1 MGKLQGRVAV
11 VTGGSQGIGLAIA
24 ARFVDEG
31 AYVFI
36 TGRRQAELDKAVAA
50 IGKNV
55 TAVQSDV
62 AKPEDLDRLYKQ
74 VAQQKGKVDIVVA
87 NAGVVEIVPTPKA
100 TPADF
105 DKVFDINA
113 RGVYFTVQKALP
125 LLKDGASIILLSSVA
140 WLKGIPGYSMYSATK
155 AALRSFVR
163 TWTAEL
169 KDRKIRVN
177 EISPGAVETPM
188 FTGQFS
194 SKEQEEETRK
204 FFIALTPL
212 GRLGKPE
219 EIAAAAAFLGSDE
232 SSYIAGADLAVDGGV
247 TAL

>member
-1 MGKLQGRVAV
+1 MGALKGKVAV
-11 VTGGSQGIGLAIA
+11 ITGGSTGIGLAIS
-24 ARFVDEG
+24 ARFVDDG

-55 TAVQSDV
+55 TAVQGDV
-62 AKPEDLDRLYKQ
+62 AKPEDLDRMYKQ
-74 VAQQKGKVDIVVA
+74 VAAEKGKLDIVVA
-87 NAGVVEIVPTPKA
+87 NAGIVEIVPTSQA
-100 TPADF
+100 TPTDF

-125 LLKDGASIILLSSVA
+125 LLKDGGSVILLSSVA
-140 WLKGIPGYSMYSATK
+140 GQKGIPGYSMYSATK

-169 KDRKIRVN
+169 KDRRIRVN

-194 SKEQEEETRK
+194 TPEQEEATRK
-204 FFIALTPL
+204 MFVALTPL
-212 GRLGKPE
+212 GRLGRPE
-219 EIAAAAAFLGSDE
+219 EIAAAAAFLASDE
-232 SSYIAGADLAVDGGV
+232 SSYVAGVDLAVDGGV
-247 TAL
+247 TAV